1 MEINQLGETKEA
13 VPAWIASDCASGVNR
28 PNDENI
34 IKMNPHA
41 ATSIP
46 RPILRGAD
54 GYLPFLD
61 NAPKIAMETGVKATT
76 KNGLNCW
83 KIGASTGTEPLSEL

>member
-1 MEINQLGETKEA
+1 MLPPACRDRFYA
-13 VPAWIASDCASGVNR
+13 VPTV
-28 PNDENI
+28 
-34 IKMNPHA
+34 
-41 ATSIP
+41 
-46 RPILRGAD
+46 L
-54 GYLPFLD
+54 LPFLD